1 MEGITGYT
9 YRNTHA
15 TCYPGMDAYFSPFL
29 SPNQHHAINPKEK
42 RDILP
47 ENNAGIPL
55 IPQVLTN
62 KSELFLATARELKEK
77 YGYEEVN
84 LNLGCPS
91 KTVVSKGKGSGFL
104 AETEKLE
111 RFFEE
116 VFAEIG
122 ADQAMSAMPEVGSA
136 VNGLNVDGEKST
148 RYPRI
153 SVKTRLGMESPDEF
167 VRLLEIY
174 NRFPLSELIIHPRV
188 QKDYYKNTPNLEAFA
203 EAVRFS
209 RHSLCYNGDICTL
222 DDYCRIAD
230 LFPSVD
236 KIMIGRGLLRNP
248 ELAMEIQAYET
259 CMAKGK
265 SWVGYEASKVKIKK
279 YHDMLFQKY
288 MEQMSGDT
296 NVLFKMKEL
305 WVYLAAQFPEEERL
319 IKKMKKT
326 NKLSEY
332 ESLAEELFLR

>member
-1 MEGITGYT
+1 MERRIKIYCAPMEGITGYT

-116 VFAEIG
+116 VFAEIEAVDDG
-122 ADQAMSAMPEVGSA
+122 HSEADKV
-136 VNGLNVDGEKST
+136 
-148 RYPRI
+148 YPRI

-319 IKKMKKT
+319 IKKMKKA